1 MAEQSNDMR
10 QPTAP
15 APPPPKRAAARSW
28 AVIAALLLSLSAV
41 ALAGWQW
48 IESQRSFNAFE
59 KELARRLSEIDTL
72 NRDARALAAQ
82 SRDTMSDVSARLGQL
97 EARMFET
104 QNQRLALESLYRD
117 LSSSRDEWTLA
128 EVEQVLLIANQQLQL
143 AGNVKAALIALETA
157 DARLARMDRPQ
168 LTSLRRVI
176 NQDMERLK
184 AAPYVDVVGMALR
197 IDNILAQL
205 DELPM
210 AMEERPARA
219 ESSAQAPDG
228 GFWQRLWSEAR
239 RDLRDLIRIQN
250 VAKPEMPLLSPD
262 QAFFLRQNLK
272 FRLLGARLSLLAHD
286 ASSFKADLKAAS
298 EWLTRYYDGGNKG
311 VAAAQAT
318 LRQLLQSDIGV
329 ELPDISASLEAARNF
344 KLIRERALR

>member
-1 MAEQSNDMR
+1 MVEPSNDKT
-10 QPTAP
+10 PPSA
-15 APPPPKRAAARSW
+15 AALPPPRQAAARSVT
-28 AVIAALLLSLSAV
+28 VIAALLLALIAA

-48 IESQRSFNAFE
+48 IESRRNFEAFE
-59 KELARRLSEIDTL
+59 KELARRLSEIDSV

-157 DARLARMDRPQ
+157 DARLARMDLPQ
-168 LTSLRRVI
+168 LTSLRRVL

-184 AAPYVDVVGMALR
+184 AAPYVDVIGMALR
-197 IDNILAQL
+197 IDSILNEV
-205 DELPM
+205 DGLPV
-210 AMEERPARA
+210 AMEERPART
-219 ESSAQAPDG
+219 ESAAQAPVG
-228 GFWQRLWSEAR
+228 GFWQRLWGEAR
-239 RDLRDLIRIQN
+239 RDLRDLIRIQSI
-250 VAKPEMPLLSPD
+250 AKPEMPLLSPE

-272 FRLLGARLSLLAHD
+272 IRLLGARLSLLAHD
-286 ASSFKADLKAAS
+286 AASFRADLKAAS
-298 EWLTRYYDGGNKG
+298 EWLTRYYDAGNKG

-318 LRQLLQSDIGV
+318 IKQLLQSDIGV
-329 ELPDISASLEAARNF
+329 QLPHISASLEAARNF
-344 KLIRERALR
+344 KLVRERALR